1 MSSSLA
7 DDADGGAISPD
18 RLSPLAWLL
27 VRLIGWYQRYL
38 SPYKGFRCAHR
49 ALHGGES
56 CSQFVKRAVRQRG
69 AMRSLSAARGRFAE
83 CRAAR
88 DSLICGAEL
97 QSAEFS
103 GADLPSAKIAAG
115 DPESNDGQNPPTA
128 ASAPS
133 RWSALDCCHFAPDA
147 CEAATCC
154 GDVPGVDCC
163 PW

>member
-7 DDADGGAISPD
+7 DNADGDAISPD

-27 VRLIGWYQRYL
+27 IRLIGCYQCYL

-56 CSQFVKRAVRQRG
+56 CSQFVKRAVRQQG
-69 AMRSLSAARGRFAE
+69 ARRSLSAARSRFAE

-88 DSLICGAEL
+88 DVLKR
-97 QSAEFS
+97 
-103 GADLPSAKIAAG
+103 GADLPSAKFAAD

-128 ASAPS
+128 ASATS
-133 RWSALDCCHFAPDA
+133 RWRALDCCHFAPDA